1 MSKAK
6 LAVSVALGALIASAA
21 PLPAGPS
28 LQRPGDVTQT
38 QVVLYSTSS
47 AALVRQRARL
57 HVSAGLNRLTFT
69 WASAKI
75 SESSVR
81 LSTPLT
87 LTVGGSTKPA
97 GTEKTLAWDV
107 AAVQEGD
114 YVVTIMCLLSDLKWS
129 PSYRLEYTPGA
140 QTVTLEGYLTL
151 TNESGLAL
159 QDAQMEMIIGRP
171 GSDLVEADAGALTS
185 FTLADVRDLPVG
197 SRARARFLPA
207 TSLAAELVH
216 RIDSE
221 HAAEQVQ
228 RVLVVQ
234 PPSSGNLAQEA
245 LPKGGLQVIETQAE
259 APARRLLSTELSYK
273 PGEEF
278 ELGLGV
284 EPDIVVERQMLDQRK
299 VAVEFDRLG
308 RVSGFDTVE
317 KYRLLVRN
325 RLGEAVDIEVVE
337 VVLNTWDFSGR
348 AAAEEDGRVTLNLTV
363 PAGLERSL
371 EFTLTKHSG
380 TRIP

>member
-1 MSKAK
+1 MSETK
-6 LAVSVALGALIASAA
+6 LAVSVALGALMLSVA
-21 PLPAGPS
+21 PVCAGPS
-28 LQRPGDVTQT
+28 FERLGEVTQT

-47 AALVRQRARL
+47 TALVRQRARV
-57 HVSAGLNRLTFT
+57 HVTAGLNRLSFT

-81 LSTPLT
+81 LSTPPGLS
-87 LTVGGSTKPA
+87 VGGSTKPA
-97 GTEKTLAWDV
+97 GTEKTLAWEV
-107 AAVQEGD
+107 SAAQEGD
-114 YVVTIMCLLSDLKWS
+114 YVVTIMYVLSDLKWS
-129 PSYRLEYTPGA
+129 PSYSLRYTPGA
-140 QTVTLEGYLTL
+140 GGATLEGYLTL

-159 QDAQMEMIIGRP
+159 HDAQMVMVIGRP
-171 GSDLVEADAGALTS
+171 GSDLAEADPGALTS
-185 FTLADVRDLPVG
+185 LALADLRDLPVG
-197 SRARARFLPA
+197 SKVRARFLPP
-207 TSLAAELVH
+207 TWLAAELAR

-221 HAAEQVQ
+221 RAPEQVQ

-234 PPSSGNLAQEA
+234 PPSSGDLAQEA
-245 LPKGGLQVIETQAE
+245 LPKGRLQVIETRAA
-259 APARRLLSTELSYK
+259 APPRLLLSTELSYK

-278 ELGLGV
+278 ELALGT
-284 EPDIVVERQMLDQRK
+284 EPDIVVERQLLDQRK

-325 RLGEAVDIEVVE
+325 HLAEAVDLEVVE
-337 VVLNTWDFSGR
+337 VVLDTWDFAGR
-348 AAAEEDGRVTLNLTV
+348 AATEEDGRVTMDLSV
-363 PAGLERSL
+363 PSGMERAL